1 VLDEKTPLEI
11 VGAAIA
17 RVENKGQRRKKI
29 DSGEQLASG
38 AQKSGNNNHDMLCF
52 WLSALAN

>member
-1 VLDEKTPLEI
+1 VLDEKTPLEMA
-11 VGAAIA
+11 GAAIA

-38 AQKSGNNNHDMLCF
+38 AQKSGNNNYDMLCF
-52 WLSALAN
+52 WLSLAN